1 MRSDIRLKFFLL
13 IPFLS
18 LLAVAS
24 SAASPEFI
32 LSSGSSFKVQVA
44 KDDLLAGI
52 PFESNL
58 DLAAGGLLTL
68 TDGLGS
74 KTNTALRSFARDDVE
89 DWVITFSNLKIVKL
103 KEIRVFSWNGDIR
116 SQQDFDLAYSMDRG
130 KTFIP
135 LAKRILAPE
144 NGACNLTRIPC
155 SSNKVTDLRFVFRN
169 PGDDVNPKNTHHSS
183 LLEIDAIGT
192 PLVPLTLAEAKEA
205 GRANSALL
213 SAHEVEGSKDGFLPE
228 KSIQA
233 NLPVFH
239 SSIRPALEQSCL
251 HCHGPEKQKGKFRI
265 DTLNPDLIKGGD
277 KDWWLE
283 VMDVLSNGEMPPD
296 NAQAELSDAN
306 RSATIDWL
314 ALELQR
320 ASRIARTAKGSSSF
334 RRLTR
339 YEYNYALEDLLGVS
353 LSLDEALPP
362 ETASEDGFQNSSEL
376 LQMSPMQFQTYREMG
391 LKALKRA
398 TVTGERP
405 KPVTYLVSMEEE
417 FEKLAANPKTKFFE
431 TGDKSYEKIRKSMH
445 LFDARTGRGTPYKAG
460 KLTPETAAEAGSSMS
475 DSGVFMA
482 LPRSNELKW
491 NLDRFL
497 PDDGVMRVSIRAWRS
512 SDNPDED
519 ASLRLGL
526 SAHTSNNANFSNT
539 ISEGDL
545 PVTGTVKNPHY
556 VHFDVYLEDIQ
567 RNPFRKLATTFPR
580 RDEFLHIKNISNAYG
595 KEPLQVHLDR
605 IEITAPFYAQWP
617 PATHKRIFFDS
628 HDKSNEKKYGGE
640 VLSSFIKRAWGRPAS
655 SVEIDRFMSLFDQFR
670 PDFDTFEETMQ
681 EVLATVLAH
690 PEFLYLTQR
699 IAENKDGGL
708 TRIDDWEL
716 AKRVAVFLWSSIP
729 DAQLQQLAEQEKLKE
744 PTVLEAEVKRML
756 ADSRSNRFV
765 AHFVEQW
772 LGLEGMESVTHVTE
786 DDLKDAMRKEP
797 VAFFKDLL
805 KRNASVFDFIHSD
818 YALVNE
824 RLAKHYGIRDVL
836 GSRFRKV
843 SIEPHLNRG
852 GLLTGSAVLA
862 MNSDGKDSN
871 PLKRGVWMLESIL
884 DDPPPPPPPNVPEV
898 DLADPEI
905 QKMTLKE
912 RIADHRSDAACYSC
926 HARIDPWGIAFENY
940 DALGSYRTKIKN
952 EPVDAS
958 ALLFNKQPL
967 EGMQG
972 LKRYLLEE
980 RQDQFA
986 RAMVRKMTTYAL
998 GRPLSFSDHA
1008 EVEELAAEFRKKG
1021 DRLGD
1026 LIYLVTQSG
1035 IFNSK

>member
-1 MRSDIRLKFFLL
+1 LL
-13 IPFLS
+13 GVTTS
-18 LLAVAS
+18 GHAV
-24 SAASPEFI
+24 EFTVET
-32 LSSGSSFKVQVA
+32 GSNFKARVA
-44 KDDLLAGI
+44 QDDLLAGI
-52 PFESNL
+52 PFQSNL
-58 DLAAGGLLTL
+58 ELAAGNLLKL
-68 TDGLGS
+68 TDGIGS
-74 KTNTALRSFARDDVE
+74 KSNSSFRTFAQDDVK
-89 DWVITFSNLKIVKL
+89 DWVITFSNLKIVEL
-103 KEIRVFSWNGDIR
+103 EEIRVFSWNGDHR
-116 SQQDFDLAYSMDRG
+116 SQQDFDLAYSIDRG
-130 KTFIP
+130 KTFVT

-155 SSNKVTDLRFVFRN
+155 SFTKVTDLRFVFRN
-169 PGDDVNPKNTHHSS
+169 PGDDLHPKNVRHSS

-192 PLVPLTLAEAKEA
+192 PLVSLTLAEAKDA

-213 SAHEVEGSKDGFLPE
+213 AGPAVERRKDWLLPE
-228 KSIQA
+228 KSAQA
-233 NLPVFH
+233 NLSVFH
-239 SSIRPALEQSCL
+239 SSIQPALEQSCL
-251 HCHGPEKQKGKFRI
+251 HCHGSEKQKGKFRI
-265 DTLNPDLIKGGD
+265 DVLDPDLIKGGD

-296 NAQAELSDAN
+296 DAQAELSDAN

-320 ASRIARTAKGSSSF
+320 ASRIARSEKGSSSF

-339 YEYNYALEDLLGVS
+339 YEYNYALEDLLGVP
-353 LSLDEALPP
+353 LSLGEALPP
-362 ETASEDGFQNSSEL
+362 ETSSEDGFQNSSEL

-405 KPVTYLVSMEEE
+405 KPVTYLVSMKDE
-417 FEKLAANPKTKFFE
+417 FEKLAANPKTKIFDVR
-431 TGDKSYEKIRKSMH
+431 DKSYEKIRKSMH
-445 LFDARTGRGTPYKAG
+445 LFNSRTGKGTPYKAG
-460 KLTPETAAEAGSSMS
+460 KLKPEPDVVAGLPPAGSE
-475 DSGVFMA
+475 VFMA

-512 SDNPDED
+512 SSDNPNED
-519 ASLRLGL
+519 AGLRFGL
-526 SAHTSNNANFSNT
+526 SAHTSNNANFSNV
-539 ISEGDL
+539 ISERDM
-545 PVTGTVKNPHY
+545 PVTGTVEDPQFI
-556 VHFDVYLEDIQ
+556 HFDVYLEGIQ

-580 RDEFLHIKNISNAYG
+580 RDEFLHIKNISNAHG

-605 IEITAPFYAQWP
+605 IEIRAPFYAQWP

-628 HDKSNEKKYGGE
+628 NERKNEKKYGGE
-640 VLSSFIKRAWGRPAS
+640 VLARFIRRAWGRPGS
-655 SVEIDRFMSLFDQFR
+655 IVEIGRFMDLFDKFR
-670 PDFDTFEETMQ
+670 PDFNTFEETMQ

-699 IAENKDGGL
+699 IAENKEGGL
-708 TRIDDWEL
+708 TRMDDWEL
-716 AKRVAVFLWSSIP
+716 AKRLAVFLWSSIP
-729 DAQLQQLAEQEKLKE
+729 DTQLQQLAEQEKLKE
-744 PTVLEAEVKRML
+744 PETLKAEVKRML
-756 ADSRSNRFV
+756 ADSRSNRFTR
-765 AHFVEQW
+765 HFVEQW
-772 LGLEGMESVTHVTE
+772 LGLEGMESVTHVT
-786 DDLKDAMRKEP
+786 DNDLRDAMRKEP
-797 VAFFKDLL
+797 VAFFDDLL
-805 KRNASVFDFIHSD
+805 KRNGSVFDFIHSD

-824 RLAKHYGIRDVL
+824 RLAKHYRIRDVL
-836 GSRFRKV
+836 GSHFRKV

-852 GLLTGSAVLA
+852 GLLTGSAILA

-871 PLKRGVWMLESIL
+871 PLKRGVWMLERIL
-884 DDPPPPPPPNVPEV
+884 NDPPPPPPPNVPEV

-912 RIADHRSDAACYSC
+912 RIANHRNDPACYSC

-940 DALGSYRTKIKN
+940 DALGSYRTKINNK
-952 EPVDAS
+952 PVDAS
-958 ALLFNKQPL
+958 SFLFNKQSL
-967 EGMQG
+967 EGMRG

-986 RAMVRKMTTYAL
+986 RALVRKMTTYAL

-1008 EVEELAAEFRKKG
+1008 EVEDLAAQFRKKG